1 MKYVNLDS
9 FMGTDYS
16 NWIFDKIMLPVSDS
30 ADVVN
35 ILYSAHSGE
44 KWISPICFKLNGD
57 EEVATDETKTMLAKL
72 ITAKY
77 KENWDR
83 LYSALFA
90 DYNPIE
96 NYSMN
101 EIETTDRDTTNQGS
115 NSNTV
120 DTTNTG
126 KTTESGSRTDTT
138 TSNSKQDTSATN
150 TSEDSGSQLN
160 QVYAEDSE
168 DPVNASRSESNGNST
183 STDKGN
189 TTTEGTDT
197 TTGTNTDT
205 TDTTNTGKETSS
217 GSHSDTG
224 TEDVERTL
232 QRKGNIGVTTSQQ
245 MIEAEIALR
254 KHNYYDI
261 IFKDVDD
268 LLCLSIY

>member
-1 MKYVNLDS
+1 MKYINIDS
-9 FMGTDYS
+9 YMGSDYT
-16 NWIFDKIMLPVSDS
+16 NWIFDKIDLLTGDS
-30 ADVVN
+30 GQLVN

-44 KWISPICFKLNGD
+44 KWASPICLKLNGD
-57 EEVATDETKTMLAKL
+57 EETATDETKTMLANL
-72 ITAKY
+72 IKAKY

-83 LYSALFA
+83 LYKALFA

-101 EIETTDRDTTNQGS
+101 ETETTDRDTTAQGS
-115 NSNTV
+115 NINTV

-126 KTTESGSRTDTT
+126 KTTETGTNTNTT
-138 TSNSKQDTSATN
+138 TSNSKQDTNATN
-150 TSEDSGSQLN
+150 TSEESGSQLN

-168 DPVNASRSESNGNST
+168 EPVNAARNESNSNSS
-183 STDKGN
+183 STDKGT

-197 TTGTNTDT
+197 STGSNTDT
-205 TDTTNTGKETSS
+205 TDTTNTGKETSN